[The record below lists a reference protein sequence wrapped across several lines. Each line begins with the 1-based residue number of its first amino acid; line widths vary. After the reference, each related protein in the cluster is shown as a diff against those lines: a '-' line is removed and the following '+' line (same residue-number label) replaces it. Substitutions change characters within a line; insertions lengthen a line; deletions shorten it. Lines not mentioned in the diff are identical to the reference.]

1 MDYILI
7 PTESLS
13 ERDFFLD
20 LLKKMQKKASILSG
34 EEMEDALLL
43 SAMQAAGNEKGSL
56 DEAKAHLMKVA
67 SGK

>member
-43 SAMQAAGNEKGSL
+43 SAMQAAGNETGSL